1 MPRQFKTARKMC
13 KLKLLEA
20 AEKLGV
26 SQPTLSSWEAGR
38 KSPTID
44 SVLKMAEL
52 YKVSTDFLL
61 GNITNGSVR
70 LNGSEK
76 SDIQIPHTN
85 LRIMHGQPVW
95 TTEYGWMIVDSINM
109 QLLAP
114 DNVVV
119 PFEEA
124 KEIYYKAPEYS
135 EGAVPKTQPIES
147 FELREYD
154 RVWVEPISTDS
165 HLRSKLRGWYSIK
178 CDWVE
183 NSAGCRFSY
192 DTYTVQWLAFSEI

>member
-52 YKVSTDFLL
+52 YKVSTD
-61 GNITNGSVR
+61 SR
-70 LNGSEK
+70 
-76 SDIQIPHTN
+76 
-85 LRIMHGQPVW
+85 
-95 TTEYGWMIVDSINM
+95 
-109 QLLAP
+109 
-114 DNVVV
+114 
-119 PFEEA
+119 
-124 KEIYYKAPEYS
+124 
-135 EGAVPKTQPIES
+135 
-147 FELREYD
+147 
-154 RVWVEPISTDS
+154 
-165 HLRSKLRGWYSIK
+165 LRSKLRGWYSIK
-178 CDWVE
+178 SDWVE

-192 DTYTVQWLAFSEI
+192 DTYAVQWLAFPEI

>member
-61 GNITNGSVR
+61 GNTANDSVQ
-70 LNGSEK
+70 LNENEK
-76 SDIQIPHTN
+76 SDIQKVRFQFRNIK
-85 LRIMHGQPVW
+85 M
-95 TTEYGWMIVDSINM
+95 ES
-109 QLLAP
+109 
-114 DNVVV
+114 
-119 PFEEA
+119 F
-124 KEIYYKAPEYS
+124 
-135 EGAVPKTQPIES
+135 GAVKFQS
-147 FELREYD
+147 FLHLCHFNR
-154 RVWVEPISTDS
+154 IS
-165 HLRSKLRGWYSIK
+165 
-178 CDWVE
+178 
-183 NSAGCRFSY
+183 
-192 DTYTVQWLAFSEI
+192 

>member
-61 GNITNGSVR
+61 GNTTNGSVR

-95 TTEYGWMIVDSINM
+95 STEYGWMIVDSINM

-135 EGAVPKTQPIES
+135 EGSVPKAEPLES

-178 CDWVE
+178 SGWVE

-192 DTYTVQWLAFSEI
+192 DTYAVQWLAFPEI